1 MGTWWPSQIT
11 LPSGWQKTSPVFTK
25 QFAGSSHVTE
35 GSSGA
40 PRTDEAGPERPSSCL
55 ALRRRGLRRGG
66 SSRLFSRLV
75 SSSRRSPEAAAGRS
89 RHTVLRHTAAATR
102 QRWDPD
108 LSWPD
113 SRSPS
118 LSSAPTLPAAA
129 PRSVPPRWLSFGR
142 GANPRLSLTWRRE
155 QAEGGE

>member
-40 PRTDEAGPERPSSCL
+40 PRTDEAGPERPSSYL
-55 ALRRRGLRRGG
+55 ALWGRDSAGAGLPG
-66 SSRLFSRLV
+66 SSLL

-108 LSWPD
+108 PSWPD

-118 LSSAPTLPAAA
+118 LSSAPALPAAA
-129 PRSVPPRWLSFGR
+129 PRSVPPCWLSFGR